1 MKKFLFTLAALLMVG
16 TAYADNYLY
25 IEDFEVTP
33 EFLAQT
39 SGKARE
45 MTLDVKAHFDQYT
58 SAFQAWIISPEGIT
72 NRDALAG
79 EAMTQSG
86 YTRTGNPID
95 RSVALSVSEGVDI
108 FISAWTESDWYYPE
122 GLDPDEDDPVAVGSV
137 KWAPGDYN
145 QMFTLTVRFAQTF
158 TGGDIMVITEP
169 SCAGTDPRGECCP
182 KGEHWEVAC
191 HVTVAGGEPAQTPAP
206 VIEVTKNDDA
216 YIFTATGEGEVTIY
230 VDGVPVDNPYTVIRT
245 NEDQIVKLTAIAHVD
260 GQTDGSVTAEYLV
273 PALELADL
281 TGDIVIEGPDENG
294 VVTITYN
301 GDEEVTITVTVN
313 GEEVELGE
321 GGTITVGEGESL
333 IEVTVTGEGYNEKT
347 AAETVNYQP
356 VPPVEK
362 TEMPVITSEETEEG
376 VVVTATGNGHII
388 LMWDEQVMAEGE
400 GTATWTIP
408 YGEDPEGEE
417 FGVSATAQE
426 PGKEVSDPAVAT
438 IFVPGQPVVPPT
450 PVDLTGEIVIGEPD
464 ATGKVAVSYTGPE
477 EGVEITV
484 EGYELVD
491 GFIQLPDYGTYTIT
505 VVAGGEGYN
514 DLTAEQEVT
523 WAEPTDPYAI
533 GAWVVFI
540 DQYGNPQYYELVQGD
555 DPDGVQTNV
564 ALTWKLYGHPVSTNP
579 EDWHYIPFYFLVN
592 GVAYGP
598 DADGTEPVMGNA
610 NMNPLYENENMWQ
623 IQAGYKYVVGIV
635 TDIETGNKYVQISQ
649 GTFVDVDELN
659 ADKTVAG
666 VRYFNM
672 AGQEMQEANGM
683 TIVVTTYT
691 DGTTNAVKVMK

>member
-1 MKKFLFTLAALLMVG
+1 MKKFLFTLAALFMVG
-16 TAYADNYLY
+16 TASADNYLY

-45 MTLDVKAHFDQYT
+45 MTLDVKAHFDLYT
-58 SAFQAWIISPEGIT
+58 SAFMVWINSPEGIT

-86 YTRTGNPID
+86 YTRTGNPIE

-108 FISAWTESDWYYPE
+108 FIAAWQENDWYYPE
-122 GLDPDEDDPVAVGSV
+122 GVDPDEDDPVAVGSV
-137 KWAPGDYN
+137 KWAPGEYN
-145 QMFTLTVRFAQTF
+145 MFTLTVRFAQDF

-182 KGEHWEVAC
+182 KGEHFEVPC
-191 HVTVAGGEPAQTPAP
+191 HVTVAGGQEPIQTPAP

-230 VDGVPVDNPYTVIRT
+230 VDGQPVENPYTVVRT
-245 NEDQIVKLTAIAHVD
+245 DEDQIVKLTAVAHVE

-273 PALELADL
+273 PALELPADL

-313 GEEVELGE
+313 GEEVVLGE
-321 GGTITVGEGESL
+321 DGTITVGEGTSE
-333 IEVTVTGEGYNEKT
+333 IVVTVTAPGYNDKT
-347 AAETVNYQP
+347 ATETVEY
-356 VPPVEK
+356 E
-362 TEMPVITSEETEEG
+362 
-376 VVVTATGNGHII
+376 
-388 LMWDEQVMAEGE
+388 
-400 GTATWTIP
+400 
-408 YGEDPEGEE
+408 PE
-417 FGVSATAQE
+417 
-426 PGKEVSDPAVAT
+426 
-438 IFVPGQPVVPPT
+438 PVVPPT
-450 PVDLTGEIVIGEPD
+450 PVDLTGEIVIGEPTVD
-464 ATGKVAVSYTGPE
+464 GKVAISYNGPE

-505 VVAGGEGYN
+505 VVAGGENYN
-514 DLTAEQEVT
+514 ELTAEQTVT
-523 WAEPTDPYAI
+523 WTEPSDPYAI

-540 DQYGNPQYYELVQGD
+540 DKDGNEQYYELVQGD
-555 DPDGVQTNV
+555 DPDGVQQAV

-579 EDWHYIPFYFLVN
+579 EDWHYIPFYFIVD
-592 GVAYGP
+592 GVTYGP
-598 DADGTEPVMGNA
+598 EADGAVPVMGNA
-610 NMNPLYENENMWQ
+610 NMNPLFENQNFWQ

-635 TDIETGNKYVQISQ
+635 TDIETGNKFVQISQ

-659 ADKTVAG
+659 ADKIVAG

>member
-58 SAFQAWIISPEGIT
+58 SAFMVWINSPEGIT

-79 EAMTQSG
+79 AAMTQSG

-95 RSVALSVSEGVDI
+95 RSVALAVSEGVDI
-108 FISAWTESDWYYPE
+108 FIAAWTEADFYYPE
-122 GLDPDEDDPVAVGSV
+122 GLDPDEDDPVGVGSV
-137 KWAPGDYN
+137 KWAPGDYD
-145 QMFTLTVRFAQTF
+145 QMFTLTVRFAQDF

-169 SCAGTDPRGECCP
+169 SCSGTDPRGECCP
-182 KGEHWEVAC
+182 KGEHFEIAC
-191 HVTVAGGEPAQTPAP
+191 HVTVAGGEPVQTPAP

-216 YIFTATGEGEVTIY
+216 YIFTATGEGEVTLY
-230 VDGVPVDNPYTVIRT
+230 VDGEPVENPYVVVRT
-245 NEDQIVKLTAIAHVD
+245 EEDQIVKLTAVAHVE
-260 GQTDGSVTAEYLV
+260 GQTDGSVTGEYLV
-273 PALELADL
+273 PALELPGDL
-281 TGDIVIEGPDENG
+281 PGEIVISGPDNNG
-294 VVTITYN
+294 VVYITYT
-301 GDEEVTITVTVN
+301 GEEDVTITVTVN
-313 GEEVELGE
+313 GEVVELGE
-321 GGTITVGEGESL
+321 DSTITVGEGESL
-333 IEVTVTGEGYNEKT
+333 IEVTVSAEGYNDLT
-347 AAETVNYQP
+347 ASETVFYEKPQP
-356 VPPVEK
+356 
-362 TEMPVITSEETEEG
+362 
-376 VVVTATGNGHII
+376 
-388 LMWDEQVMAEGE
+388 
-400 GTATWTIP
+400 
-408 YGEDPEGEE
+408 
-417 FGVSATAQE
+417 QE
-426 PGKEVSDPAVAT
+426 
-438 IFVPGQPVVPPT
+438 
-450 PVDLTGEIVIGEPD
+450 PVDLTGEIVIGEPTVD
-464 ATGKVAVSYTGPE
+464 GKVAISYNGPE
-477 EGVEITV
+477 EGVELTV

-491 GFIQLPDYGTYTIT
+491 GFIQLPEYGTYTIT
-505 VVAGGEGYN
+505 VVAGGENYN

-523 WAEPTDPYAI
+523 WTEPSDPYAI
-533 GAWVVFI
+533 GAWVVFF
-540 DQYGNPQYYELVQGD
+540 DKDGNKQYYQLVQGD

-579 EDWHYIPFYFLVN
+579 EDWHYIPFYFLVD

-598 DADGTEPVMGNA
+598 EADGTEPEFGNA
-610 NMNPLYENENMWQ
+610 NLNPLYENENLWQ

-635 TDIETGNKYVQISQ
+635 TDIETGRKYVQISK